1 MGIPEAPLCSREWN
15 RGAVTLEA
23 RIGILRDRLVVEGA
37 EYPIRREGGGWVS
50 VPSTDR
56 VPPGRVRYDA
66 LHDRIRIESPAG
78 VTMVPFRW
86 RGTSFAFG
94 GQRYRIGPMAWGHV
108 MVSRGDRPVATGRV
122 TMHGV
127 RLGFIA
133 PELNPIATELAIGLA
148 FRAVAMW
155 LALGTAG
162 RAR

>member
-1 MGIPEAPLCSREWN
+1 M
-15 RGAVTLEA
+15 TLEA
-23 RIGILRDRLVVEGA
+23 RIGILRDRLVVEGV
-37 EYPIRREGGGWVS
+37 EYPVRRDGGGWVS
-50 VPSTDR
+50 VPSLSS
-56 VPPGRVRYDA
+56 VPAGRVRYDA
-66 LHDRIRIESPAG
+66 LRDRIRIESPSG
-78 VTMVPFRW
+78 VTVVPFRW
-86 RGTSFAFG
+86 RGTNFTYG

-108 MVSRGDRPVATGRV
+108 MVSRGERPVATGRV

-133 PELNPIATELAIGLA
+133 PELNPIAKELTIGLA